1 MNWHPL
7 FLLLFAICS
16 VSVYA
21 ADDVA
26 TAVEGTV
33 RKIDRSAKTIA
44 IETAD
49 GGAHIFKL
57 ADRTAVHGA
66 DATETSAKGMYHGLK
81 EGSHVVVH
89 YAIKGKEET
98 AEEIDD
104 IGKGA
109 LSMTEGTVAAI
120 DRGAKTMSVKTAE
133 GTEET
138 FHLTVTAAQDSG
150 KDIVKGAEKTTRVT
164 VYYTEK
170 AGQKIAHFFK
180 KAI

>member
-1 MNWHPL
+1 MNRHPV
-7 FLLLFAICS
+7 FLLLFAIWS
-16 VSVYA
+16 VSLFA

-44 IETAD
+44 VETAD
-49 GGAHIFKL
+49 GGTRIFKL

-66 DATETSAKGMYHGLK
+66 DATETGAKGLYHGLK
-81 EGSHVVVH
+81 EGSHVAVH

-98 AEEIDD
+98 AAEIDD

-109 LSMTEGTVAAI
+109 LSMTEGTVAAL
-120 DRGAKTMSVKTAE
+120 DRGATTMSVKTAE

-138 FHLTVTAAQDSG
+138 FHLTATAARDSG
-150 KDIVKGAEKTTRVT
+150 KDIADGAEKTTKVT

>member
-1 MNWHPL
+1 MNRHPV
-7 FLLLFAICS
+7 FLLLFAIWS
-16 VSVYA
+16 VSLFA

-44 IETAD
+44 VETAD
-49 GGAHIFKL
+49 GSAHIFKL

-66 DATETSAKGMYHGLK
+66 DATETSTKSLYHGLR

-138 FHLTVTAAQDSG
+138 FHLTAAAARDSG
-150 KDIVKGAEKTTRVT
+150 KDIADGAEKATKVT
-164 VYYTEK
+164 VYYSEK
-170 AGQKIAHFFK
+170 AGEKIAHFLK

>member
-1 MNWHPL
+1 MNRHPV
-7 FLLLFAICS
+7 FLLLLAIWS
-16 VSVYA
+16 VSVFA

-44 IETAD
+44 VETAD

-104 IGKGA
+104 IGKGV

-120 DRGAKTMSVKTAE
+120 DRGAKTMSVKTAK

-138 FHLTVTAAQDSG
+138 FHLTATAARDSG
-150 KDIVKGAEKTTRVT
+150 KDIADGAEKSTKVT

>member
-1 MNWHPL
+1 MNRHPL

-49 GGAHIFKL
+49 GGAHIFKF

-66 DATETSAKGMYHGLK
+66 DATETGAKSMYHGLK

-120 DRGAKTMSVKTAE
+120 DRGAKTMSVKTAK

-138 FHLTVTAAQDSG
+138 FHLTATAARDSG
-150 KDIVKGAEKTTRVT
+150 KDIADGAEKSTKVT

>member
-1 MNWHPL
+1 MNRYPV
-7 FLLLFAICS
+7 LLLMLAICS
-16 VSVYA
+16 VSAYA

-66 DATETSAKGMYHGLK
+66 DATETGAKGMYHGLK

-98 AEEIDD
+98 AKEIDD

-120 DRGAKTMSVKTAE
+120 DRGAKTMSVKTAK

-138 FHLTVTAAQDSG
+138 FHLTATAARDSG
-150 KDIVKGAEKTTRVT
+150 KDIADGAEKSTKVT

>member
-1 MNWHPL
+1 MKRYPVL
-7 FLLLFAICS
+7 FLMFVICS
-16 VSVYA
+16 VYAYA

-44 IETAD
+44 VETAD

-66 DATETSAKGMYHGLK
+66 DASAKDIYHGLK

-98 AEEIDD
+98 AVEIDD

-120 DRGAKTMSVKTAE
+120 DREAKTMSVKTVE

-138 FHLTVTAAQDSG
+138 FHLTATAARDSG
-150 KDIVKGAEKTTRVT
+150 KDIADGAEKTTKVT
-164 VYYTEK
+164 VYYTER